1 MWCIKQGVLE
11 INIVI
16 NSLFQGSSR
25 RTKFLFFFSS
35 QLAGN
40 ESCSL
45 GNVNV
50 CKEAIALSCGGN
62 KGWEFLVY
70 LLSLCQMSKLLQFS
84 TGSSLH
90 VSMIMG
96 GWRFACP
103 MTRKLSCD
111 LRNGPFAWLKHAR
124 IYRFSSVDLNF
135 RLIMLVLEIR
145 FLKKH
150 TKETTEWNMHTP
162 QKLIA
167 KPADAK
173 FALRMV

>member
-25 RTKFLFFFSS
+25 RTKFWSGSSFFFSS
-35 QLAGN
+35 QLARN

-50 CKEAIALSCGGN
+50 CKEAITLSCGGN

-70 LLSLCQMSKLLQFS
+70 LLSLCQMSKLLHFS

-96 GWRFACP
+96 GWRFVCP

-124 IYRFSSVDLNF
+124 IYRCGKKKKK
-135 RLIMLVLEIR
+135 REINKDNPNS
-145 FLKKH
+145 FLKIFSMFNPDSSGNVYK
-150 TKETTEWNMHTP
+150 
-162 QKLIA
+162 KL
-167 KPADAK
+167 PVSVVVP
-173 FALRMV
+173 FLV